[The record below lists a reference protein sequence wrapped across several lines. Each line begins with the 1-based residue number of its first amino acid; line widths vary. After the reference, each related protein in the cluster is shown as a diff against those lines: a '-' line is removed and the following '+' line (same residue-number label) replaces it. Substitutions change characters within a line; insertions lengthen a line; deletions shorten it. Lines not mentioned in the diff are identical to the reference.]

1 MGINVELITKNRNEI
16 KEKRYFVLEGIDNN
30 NRKNVEEI
38 IDKYQKKVK
47 MLNSEMYFKTSLHKE
62 HEKG

>member
-1 MGINVELITKNRNEI
+1 M
-16 KEKRYFVLEGIDNN
+16 YFVLEGIDNN